1 MRKIGVDTAQE
12 SSLSENKH
20 QADSFSSQY
29 KVVCSRIDLYWTFSR
44 THIGFEKLLHY
55 FEIR

>member
-1 MRKIGVDTAQE
+1 MDTANE

-29 KVVCSRIDLYWTFSR
+29 KIVCSRIDLYWTFSR
-44 THIGFEKLLHY
+44 KHTGFEKILHS